1 MRKPLRTGEALR
13 LRILELCAEYDLSLN
28 GFCVRCGVRQSTVNN
43 LIRRRNRSMSV
54 ETLYRIC
61 KGSGIS
67 LYEFF
72 DSDLFRNIEQE
83 IY

>member
-1 MRKPLRTGEALR
+1 MKVMRTREALR
-13 LRILELCAEYDLSLN
+13 LRILELCAKDDLSLN

-43 LIRRRNRSMSV
+43 LIRRRNNSISV

-61 KGSGIS
+61 KGSGIT
-67 LYEFF
+67 LREFF

-83 IY
+83 IV

>member
-1 MRKPLRTGEALR
+1 MRTREALR
-13 LRILELCAEYDLSLN
+13 MRILELCIQEDLSLN
-28 GFCVRCGVRQSTVNN
+28 AFCNRCGVRQSTVNN
-43 LIRRRNRSMSV
+43 LIRRRNQSIQV

-67 LYEFF
+67 LHEFF